1 MTMNTRVQA
10 GFPAAYPTRGAG
22 LAKAY
27 WNPYL
32 AGVLLGIVLL
42 ATYLVTGRGLG
53 ATAGFAAVATW
64 LTGLFAPAQLQA
76 SAVHL
81 KYWHDGAP
89 LLNWTLF
96 LLVGAFVGA
105 AISAWQARRFSFTT
119 ERGPRVSDGQR
130 LALAFIGGFV
140 AAFGAK
146 IAKGCT
152 SGQAL
157 TGSSILSVGALLFL
171 LSVFVAAFGL
181 AYFVRKEWL

>member
-1 MTMNTRVQA
+1 MNTSTQRLS
-10 GFPAAYPTRGAG
+10 GTFDRPGAATK
-22 LAKAY
+22 AKPF

-32 AGVLLGIVLL
+32 AGALLGLVLL

-64 LTGLFAPAQLQA
+64 IAGIVSPSHIEA
-76 SAVHL
+76 SVVHL
-81 KYWHDGAP
+81 KYWNDGAP

-96 LLVGAFVGA
+96 VLIGALIGA
-105 AISAWQARRFSFTT
+105 AISGWQGNRFSFSV

-130 LALAFIGGFV
+130 LALAFGGGFI
-140 AAFGAK
+140 AALGAK
-146 IAKGCT
+146 LAKGCT

-157 TGSSILSVGALLFL
+157 TGSSILNAGSLVFL
-171 LSVFVAAFGL
+171 VSVFVAAFGL